1 MKKQNNF
8 LAALIG
14 IALAG
19 SAAGAQ
25 VPDSAL
31 AVSRQGQSLFRLN
44 VDASAVFRGQVGAG
58 AIPVEGSGA
67 RMMWYPAKAAFR
79 AGYVSGTHWDDANIG
94 NHSVAIGENVRANG
108 PNGVAFGLRSTAAN
122 ISSVAIGEDNTA
134 SGAASVA
141 LGYHAHTNARAG
153 SFVFSDRAS
162 VDSTRASHAHQATFR
177 VSCGF
182 RIYTSSNMST
192 GIAFGGASVS
202 NLGTTCPTDHFGQSG
217 TMIATSTGAYLSS
230 GGTWTNAS
238 DVNLKSGFEPVS
250 GEDVLARL
258 RRIPIRS
265 WTYKADRGSVR
276 HMGPTAQDFHAAFGL
291 GADEVS
297 IATVDADGVA
307 LAGVS
312 ALDARTLA
320 QSREIEILKRENA
333 DLRQRLEKL
342 EALLLK
348 E

>member
-1 MKKQNNF
+1 MKTHKNF
-8 LAALIG
+8 LAASIG

-79 AGYVSGTHWDDANIG
+79 AGYVSGTQWDDANIG
-94 NHSVAIGENVRANG
+94 NNSVAIGENVRANG

-162 VDSTRASHAHQATFR
+162 VDSTRPSPLPPGRGFSRPQCPPQQRPDQTPRLSHKRLQNGEDEFEEHRPQ
-177 VSCGF
+177 
-182 RIYTSSNMST
+182 N
-192 GIAFGGASVS
+192 
-202 NLGTTCPTDHFGQSG
+202 
-217 TMIATSTGAYLSS
+217 GAYEFHPPHPFIRLMSS
-230 GGTWTNAS
+230 TAI
-238 DVNLKSGFEPVS
+238 EP
-250 GEDVLARL
+250 RL
-258 RRIPIRS
+258 R
-265 WTYKADRGSVR
+265 K
-276 HMGPTAQDFHAAFGL
+276 
-291 GADEVS
+291 
-297 IATVDADGVA
+297 
-307 LAGVS
+307 
-312 ALDARTLA
+312 
-320 QSREIEILKRENA
+320 
-333 DLRQRLEKL
+333 
-342 EALLLK
+342 
-348 E
+348 